1 MFRNYLKTAFRNLWR
16 QKGYTLI
23 NLLGL
28 AIGMATCLLIFLYI
42 SFELGYDKHFKDYKN
57 IYRVNVQ
64 GRFAEDFFDVA
75 VTMGGIAPKMTR
87 DFPEVKAVTRIEQNR
102 QAFFSYEEKKFFEER
117 VFFVDSTF
125 LTVFSFGMISGD
137 PAKVLAEPYS
147 IVFTRSIAAKYF
159 PDEDPVGKMI
169 RMNDQFTLKV
179 TGVMEDPP
187 VNTHMDF
194 DVLISLSTQIAERGK
209 GQYDDNW
216 GSLFLYTYVLFHD
229 GADIGA
235 VGAKISL
242 LVKEAF
248 GEDAERYD
256 IEMIPY
262 LQPVSDIHLHSH
274 LMAEIGI
281 NSDIDYIYT
290 FSAVAVFILIIASIN
305 FMNLATAR
313 SSRRAREVG
322 LRKVCGAGRREL
334 VLQFIGESLI
344 LSVFAAILAIVMTEL
359 AVPVFNNLTGLDIS
373 MRGFIDQV
381 GLVLAA
387 LILLVGIMAGSYP
400 ALILSS
406 FRPIQAMKG
415 DFFHGSGRSWLRNGL
430 VVFQFTISIILL
442 ISTVLIYEQIQ
453 FIRNKNLG
461 FEKENVLVI
470 PMRSE
475 RIRDKALSMRSEL
488 LQLPGIAQVSLS
500 SSVPG
505 RGLNGTGYV
514 PEGKDRNS
522 PWIIYNMNTD
532 DRFIDA
538 FGIVIREGR
547 GFSREFGTDTSA
559 VIINETFVNKLGWQE
574 PIGKKIYSFGDSLLE
589 FHVIGVMKDFHFKSL
604 HDAIEPSLL
613 HFSEDEPN
621 FIVVKFER
629 GNMMDKLETV
639 RAKWDEMESALPFDY
654 FFLDEDLEEIYR
666 AEIKMGQLF
675 IYFTILA
682 IFIACL
688 GLFGLASY
696 SAQQRTKEIGIR
708 KVLGASIK
716 SIVIKLVR
724 EFSRWVFISSL
735 LAWPAAYLL
744 MDRWLQSFAYRIDVV
759 NYTWVFILAAV
770 ASFIIA
776 IITVTYQAFSAASTD
791 PVKALKYE

>member
-1 MFRNYLKTAFRNLWR
+1 MLRNYLKTAFRNLWR

-28 AIGMATCLLIFLYI
+28 AIGMTTCLLIFLYI
-42 SFELGYDKHFKDYKN
+42 SFELSYDKHFKDYGN
-57 IYRVNVQ
+57 IYRVNVK

-75 VTMGGIAPKMTR
+75 VTMGGVAPRMTK
-87 DFPEVKAVTRIEQNR
+87 DFPEVKAAARIEQNG
-102 QAFFSYEEKKFFEER
+102 QAFFSYGEKKFFEEN

-125 LTVFSFGMISGD
+125 LAVFSFEMISGD
-137 PAKVLAEPYS
+137 RMTVLSEPYS
-147 IVFTRSIAAKYF
+147 IVLTESIARKYF
-159 PDEDPVGKMI
+159 PDEEPEGKML
-169 RMNDQFTLKV
+169 RMNDQLTLKV
-179 TGVMEDPP
+179 TGVMRDPP

-194 DVLISLSTQIAERGK
+194 NVLISLSTQFAEEGK
-209 GQYDDNW
+209 DRYDENW
-216 GSLFLYTYVLFHD
+216 GNLFLYTYVLFNE

-235 VGAKISL
+235 VNEKSGL
-242 LVKEAF
+242 LVKNAF
-248 GEDAERYD
+248 GEEAEKYN

-281 NSDIDYIYT
+281 NGDISYIYT
-290 FSAVAVFILIIASIN
+290 FAAVAIFILIIASIN

-334 VLQFIGESLI
+334 IFQFIGESLI
-344 LSVFAAILAIVMTEL
+344 LSFSAAIVAIILTEL
-359 AVPVFNNLTGLDIS
+359 AIPLFNDLTSLDIT
-373 MRGFIDQV
+373 MEGFIDQI
-381 GLVLAA
+381 GIVLAA
-387 LILLVGIMAGSYP
+387 LILLVGILAGSYP
-400 ALILSS
+400 AFILSS

-415 DFFHGSGRSWLRNGL
+415 DFFRGSGKSFLRNGL

-442 ISTVLIYEQIQ
+442 ISTVMIYEQLQ

-461 FEKENVLVI
+461 FDKENILVI
-470 PMRSE
+470 PLRSD
-475 RIRDKALSMRSEL
+475 RIRDKAQTMRSEM
-488 LQLPGIAQVSLS
+488 LQITGVVDAAIS

-505 RGLNGTGYV
+505 KGLNGSGYV

-522 PWIIYNMNTD
+522 PWIIYNLGVD

-538 FGIVIREGR
+538 FGIVLREGR
-547 GFSREFGTDTSA
+547 GFSHEYGTDTSA
-559 VIINETFVNKLGWQE
+559 VIINETLVNKLGWQE
-574 PIGKKIYSFGDSLLE
+574 PIGKKIYSFGDSITE
-589 FHVIGVMKDFHFKSL
+589 YHVIGVMKDYHFKSL
-604 HDAIEPSLL
+604 HDVIEPSLL
-613 HFSEDEPN
+613 HYSEEEPY

-629 GNMMDKLETV
+629 GNMMEKLETL
-639 RAKWDEMESALPFDY
+639 RARWDEMESALPFDY

-666 AEIKMGQLF
+666 SEMKMGQLF

-708 KVLGASIK
+708 KVMGASIK
-716 SIVIKLVR
+716 SIMIRLAR
-724 EFSRWVFISSL
+724 EYSRWVIISSL

-744 MDRWLQSFAYRIDVV
+744 MNRWLQSFAYRIDISDFL
-759 NYTWVFILAAV
+759 WVFVLAAV
-770 ASFIIA
+770 ASLIIA
-776 IITVTYQAFSAASTD
+776 IMTVTYQAFSAASAD